1 MVTGDPWFVFRAAVL
16 CPGQDNG
23 SGDFTVVLSVCVR
36 SQTEVCFRAAVLWF
50 CSVHFSTVA
59 DVDLSRFFFFCFFGH
74 TSEGRIILINHD

>member
-23 SGDFTVVLSVCVR
+23 SVDFTVVLSVCVR

-50 CSVHFSTVA
+50 CSVHLLMSIFQ
-59 DVDLSRFFFFCFFGH
+59 DFFFCFFGH

>member
-50 CSVHFSTVA
+50 CSVHLLTSIFQV
-59 DVDLSRFFFFCFFGH
+59 FFFFVFLV
-74 TSEGRIILINHD
+74 ILLKAELS